1 MSRIDAWVKGPWV
14 NSRNYS
20 QDADLY
26 ILMRIL
32 RFLSHKSKFDSFL
45 DEDLMTLMRTN
56 GQVEKHI
63 TDEISIVEIS

>member
-1 MSRIDAWVKGPWV
+1 MSR
-14 NSRNYS
+14 N
-20 QDADLY
+20 Q
-26 ILMRIL
+26 
-32 RFLSHKSKFDSFL
+32 RFLSQNSKFDSFL